1 MCCCLCC
8 CRDETQ
14 HIHKFDYVVVNR
26 EGQLDDCVAQL
37 CAIIDAEKL
46 KTKQQS

>member
-1 MCCCLCC
+1 
-8 CRDETQ
+8 
-14 HIHKFDYVVVNR
+14 VVVNR

-46 KTKQQS
+46 RTKQQQS